1 MAEGGG
7 LDQFLADLGTTDA
20 KKKLTTGQNII
31 NYLGDPA
38 ASIEC
43 EDTGSFVD
51 QLVPWMQ
58 SSNFKV
64 SQNGLDIIGFLIDR
78 LASDFKPY
86 LNTVLTSIV
95 DRLGDTRESV
105 REKAN
110 IALCKLM
117 DATVTP
123 QQLFEKLIPHF
134 SHKNGKVREEL
145 PLLLQN
151 TLNAHGAQTLSVSKF
166 IPSIVAGLSDSQAA
180 VRDACS
186 GTLVEIYRH
195 VGERVRADLQRK
207 QTIPSNKLASLMVKF
222 DEVRTG
228 GNMMPTATLA
238 VGTTEGRDGDERD
251 GRDSAKSSKSS
262 RSSSV
267 PARERKT
274 FATPKP
280 PSAEGRTGGSGVRRA
295 PSVRHSGT
303 GGAAGAVD
311 EESFISSFED
321 CKKVTIFSG
330 RGLEEELSK
339 VHATL
344 STTGGSGDWKQ
355 RIEALQMVRS
365 LLIAGAGQFEEL
377 TSQLKALEYP
387 FESCVKDLR
396 SQVVRECC
404 ITLAFMSQQLH
415 HKVDRFL
422 EFLLPPLI
430 NLIQN
435 SAKVMAT
442 SGLVCLR
449 FIIQNTF
456 SPRFLPIICQHV
468 SSKSKEI
475 RRHICEFLDQLLHSW
490 PTHSL
495 EKHVAILQ
503 EAIKK
508 GVSDADPDA
517 RTFARKAYWGFA
529 DHFKDQADV
538 LLNALEPNYRRVLQG
553 EMSNSSSSNS
563 LNLVAQSGQTL
574 GRTSARTSR
583 SRQSSVNGSQEDLI
597 DRPSGGYRS
606 ATLGRKASGS
616 GIPKWSASPAGR
628 SSVSGVSATDSGLAD
643 SAMTR
648 STLFR
653 QPSLSNGSPRHTPPG
668 RSNSAID
675 ATAARRAQVRQQ
687 YSQRGRLAGMSG
699 QSIAGRARK
708 SSEVGG
714 GGPAPGLPTGT
725 PDRNGRARSRGAGG
739 VSQSQ
744 PGSRSASPSSIKSYH
759 TYFNDPTVHSP
770 ASPFTATGGR
780 SGTSARKRSGIP
792 RSTGTSREASP
803 SRYGANRGVG
813 VGSRRPP
820 ATPHLTERILRQSRE
835 AESALADALSPDSPE
850 LRYPDPIE
858 GFLSNLE
865 LAGQSNHLATKSPR
879 KRSTGPFDQGFDNSD
894 ESETSSLCSEKSFDY
909 TRGRPSDDITDII
922 ANCASTHWADRKD
935 GLIGLQCFFRDGR
948 MLSGTELRRITD
960 IFTKMFMDAHT
971 KVFALFL
978 ETLCELVSSH
988 KADLYD
994 WLYVLLTRLLNKLG
1008 ADLLGS
1014 VVHKI
1019 NRTLDVVRESFSYEE
1034 QLAVIFKFLVD
1045 QTQTP
1050 NSKVKLATLQ
1060 YLRSLVTLVESA
1072 DVPTNKDSEMAL
1084 AKIITW
1090 TSEPK
1095 SADIRRAAHQAL
1107 VSMFNT
1113 HTPQMTLVLGKL
1125 PQVYQD
1131 SAAELLDKQITQEP
1145 SSTAGKAGP
1154 HKPGVSPMKPRGA
1167 LQPAPNNQR
1176 PRASP
1181 QKALGPDDSENMNPD
1196 EVNKSLRLTA
1206 NAIQNYSFEKVDKMD
1221 INLAAS
1227 GDLADEKDSG
1237 ISQVSL
1243 EAGLES
1249 SLAALDLGEGGGRNR
1264 RPVAAMDDM
1273 LYGSG
1278 GENIQSALGFRS
1290 LPRNLARGVL
1300 SGAVRL
1306 PEQRASAYFTR
1317 PRPGRKAGRPKP
1329 KMDAMNKRASVA
1341 VMSMEAKKLV
1351 QQDPRRSEDEAILA
1365 SLEAGRALSPLIPS
1379 VHEAA
1384 PGRGEGESG
1393 QEGKED
1399 MTVIQEMITTLQSV
1413 KAGGQGMERRACMT
1427 QLIRMARSGT
1437 TGGLTEHFRT
1447 VLRVLLEN
1455 LEDSEGST
1463 RALVFGVLT
1472 EMMKQEALQP
1482 GFHGFTELV
1491 ILKVL
1496 QAHKDQE
1503 KDVVRA
1509 AEACAATMAGV
1520 LPTEMVVRVL
1530 NPIVKTGDFPVNQ
1543 AAIKMLTKL
1552 VERQT
1557 PDSIEPHLS
1566 ELMPGLL
1573 KAYDNVESSVR
1584 KAAVFCIVSLHQLV
1598 GEATLQPHLDCLNG
1612 SKMKL
1617 LSLYIKRAQAQSNG
1631 ASPRNTPVSS

>member
-207 QTIPSNKLASLMVKF
+207 QNIPSNKLASLMVKF

-355 RIEALQMVRS
+355 RIEALAMVRS

-475 RRHICEFLDQLLHSW
+475 RRHTCEFLDQLLHSW

-574 GRTSARTSR
+574 SRASARTSR

-628 SSVSGVSATDSGLAD
+628 SSVSGVSATDSA
-643 SAMTR
+643 
-648 STLFR
+648 
-653 QPSLSNGSPRHTPPG
+653 SLSNGSPRHTPPG

-687 YSQRGRLAGMSG
+687 YSQRGRIAGMTG
-699 QSIAGRARK
+699 QSTIGRARK

-770 ASPFTATGGR
+770 ASPFTAT
-780 SGTSARKRSGIP
+780 
-792 RSTGTSREASP
+792 
-803 SRYGANRGVG
+803 
-813 VGSRRPP
+813 
-820 ATPHLTERILRQSRE
+820 
-835 AESALADALSPDSPE
+835 
-850 LRYPDPIE
+850 
-858 GFLSNLE
+858 
-865 LAGQSNHLATKSPR
+865 KSPR

-909 TRGRPSDDITDII
+909 SRGRPSDDITDII

-1131 SAAELLDKQITQEP
+1131 SAAELLDKQISQEP
-1145 SSTAGKAGP
+1145 SAGKPGT

-1278 GENIQSALGFRS
+1278 SGGGENIQS
-1290 LPRNLARGVL
+1290 
-1300 SGAVRL
+1300 
-1306 PEQRASAYFTR
+1306 
-1317 PRPGRKAGRPKP
+1317 
-1329 KMDAMNKRASVA
+1329 
-1341 VMSMEAKKLV
+1341 
-1351 QQDPRRSEDEAILA
+1351 
-1365 SLEAGRALSPLIPS
+1365 
-1379 VHEAA
+1379 
-1384 PGRGEGESG
+1384 GEGG

-1413 KAGGQGMERRACMT
+1413 KAGSQGMERRACMT

-1584 KAAVFCIVSLHQLV
+1584 KAAVFCIVSLHQMV

-1617 LSLYIKRAQAQSNG
+1617 LSLYIKRAQSNG
-1631 ASPRNTPVSS
+1631 ASPRNTPISS

>member
-1 MAEGGG
+1 MAEGGGG
-7 LDQFLADLGTTDA
+7 LDQFLTDLGTTDA

-117 DATVTP
+117 DATVAP

-207 QTIPSNKLASLMVKF
+207 QNIPSNKLATLMVKF

-251 GRDSAKSSKSS
+251 GRDSAKSSKGS

-267 PARERKT
+267 PAGQRKT

-280 PSAEGRTGGSGVRRA
+280 PSAEGRTSGVRRA

-311 EESFISSFED
+311 EETFISSFEEV
-321 CKKVTIFSG
+321 KKVTIFSG

-339 VHATL
+339 VHSTL

-475 RRHICEFLDQLLHSW
+475 RRHTCEFLDQLLHSW

-508 GVSDADPDA
+508 GVADADPDA

-538 LLNALEPNYRRVLQG
+538 LLSSLEPNYRRVLQG

-574 GRTSARTSR
+574 GRASARTSR

-597 DRPSGGYRS
+597 DRPTGGYRS

-628 SSVSGVSATDSGLAD
+628 SSVSGVSATDSA
-643 SAMTR
+643 
-648 STLFR
+648 
-653 QPSLSNGSPRHTPPG
+653 SLSNGSPRHTPPG

-687 YSQRGRLAGMSG
+687 YSQRGRMAGMAG
-699 QSIAGRARK
+699 QSIAGRPRK

-714 GGPAPGLPTGT
+714 SGPGPGLPTGT

-759 TYFNDPTVHSP
+759 TYFNDPNVHSP
-770 ASPFTATGGR
+770 ASPFT
-780 SGTSARKRSGIP
+780 SG
-792 RSTGTSREASP
+792 
-803 SRYGANRGVG
+803 
-813 VGSRRPP
+813 
-820 ATPHLTERILRQSRE
+820 
-835 AESALADALSPDSPE
+835 
-850 LRYPDPIE
+850 
-858 GFLSNLE
+858 
-865 LAGQSNHLATKSPR
+865 TKSPR

-909 TRGRPSDDITDII
+909 SRGRPSDDITDII

-948 MLSGTELRRITD
+948 MLSGSELRRITD

-1131 SAAELLDKQITQEP
+1131 SAAELLDKQIAQEP
-1145 SSTAGKAGP
+1145 ASAAGKAGGG

-1221 INLAAS
+1221 ITLAANA
-1227 GDLADEKDSG
+1227 DLADEKDSG

-1249 SLAALDLGEGGGRNR
+1249 SLAALDLGEGGSRNR
-1264 RPVAAMDDM
+1264 RPIAAMDDM

-1278 GENIQSALGFRS
+1278 GDNAQSGDGDQA
-1290 LPRNLARGVL
+1290 
-1300 SGAVRL
+1300 
-1306 PEQRASAYFTR
+1306 
-1317 PRPGRKAGRPKP
+1317 
-1329 KMDAMNKRASVA
+1329 
-1341 VMSMEAKKLV
+1341 
-1351 QQDPRRSEDEAILA
+1351 
-1365 SLEAGRALSPLIPS
+1365 
-1379 VHEAA
+1379 
-1384 PGRGEGESG
+1384 
-1393 QEGKED
+1393 GKED

-1413 KAGGQGMERRACMT
+1413 KVGSHGMERRACMT

-1437 TGGLTEHFRT
+1437 TGGLNEHFRT

-1472 EMMKQEALQP
+1472 EMMKQEALQT

-1552 VERQT
+1552 VERQS

-1631 ASPRNTPVSS
+1631 ASPRNTPLSS

>member
-1 MAEGGG
+1 MMS
-7 LDQFLADLGTTDA
+7 
-20 KKKLTTGQNII
+20 N
-31 NYLGDPA
+31 PA

-86 LNTVLTSIV
+86 LNTVITSIV

-207 QTIPSNKLASLMVKF
+207 QNIPSNKLASLMVKF

-508 GVSDADPDA
+508 GVCDADPDA

-538 LLNALEPNYRRVLQG
+538 LLSTLEPNYRRVLQG

-687 YSQRGRLAGMSG
+687 YSQRGRLAGMTG
-699 QSIAGRARK
+699 QSTIGRARK

-770 ASPFTATGGR
+770 ASPFTAT
-780 SGTSARKRSGIP
+780 
-792 RSTGTSREASP
+792 
-803 SRYGANRGVG
+803 
-813 VGSRRPP
+813 
-820 ATPHLTERILRQSRE
+820 
-835 AESALADALSPDSPE
+835 
-850 LRYPDPIE
+850 
-858 GFLSNLE
+858 
-865 LAGQSNHLATKSPR
+865 KSPR

-909 TRGRPSDDITDII
+909 TR
-922 ANCASTHWADRKD
+922 
-935 GLIGLQCFFRDGR
+935 
-948 MLSGTELRRITD
+948 
-960 IFTKMFMDAHT
+960 
-971 KVFALFL
+971 
-978 ETLCELVSSH
+978 
-988 KADLYD
+988 
-994 WLYVLLTRLLNKLG
+994 
-1008 ADLLGS
+1008 
-1014 VVHKI
+1014 
-1019 NRTLDVVRESFSYEE
+1019 
-1034 QLAVIFKFLVD
+1034 
-1045 QTQTP
+1045 
-1050 NSKVKLATLQ
+1050 
-1060 YLRSLVTLVESA
+1060 
-1072 DVPTNKDSEMAL
+1072 
-1084 AKIITW
+1084 
-1090 TSEPK
+1090 
-1095 SADIRRAAHQAL
+1095 
-1107 VSMFNT
+1107 
-1113 HTPQMTLVLGKL
+1113 
-1125 PQVYQD
+1125 
-1131 SAAELLDKQITQEP
+1131 
-1145 SSTAGKAGP
+1145 
-1154 HKPGVSPMKPRGA
+1154 
-1167 LQPAPNNQR
+1167 
-1176 PRASP
+1176 
-1181 QKALGPDDSENMNPD
+1181 
-1196 EVNKSLRLTA
+1196 
-1206 NAIQNYSFEKVDKMD
+1206 
-1221 INLAAS
+1221 
-1227 GDLADEKDSG
+1227 
-1237 ISQVSL
+1237 
-1243 EAGLES
+1243 
-1249 SLAALDLGEGGGRNR
+1249 
-1264 RPVAAMDDM
+1264 
-1273 LYGSG
+1273 
-1278 GENIQSALGFRS
+1278 
-1290 LPRNLARGVL
+1290 
-1300 SGAVRL
+1300 
-1306 PEQRASAYFTR
+1306 
-1317 PRPGRKAGRPKP
+1317 
-1329 KMDAMNKRASVA
+1329 
-1341 VMSMEAKKLV
+1341 
-1351 QQDPRRSEDEAILA
+1351 
-1365 SLEAGRALSPLIPS
+1365 
-1379 VHEAA
+1379 
-1384 PGRGEGESG
+1384 
-1393 QEGKED
+1393 
-1399 MTVIQEMITTLQSV
+1399 
-1413 KAGGQGMERRACMT
+1413 
-1427 QLIRMARSGT
+1427 
-1437 TGGLTEHFRT
+1437 
-1447 VLRVLLEN
+1447 
-1455 LEDSEGST
+1455 
-1463 RALVFGVLT
+1463 
-1472 EMMKQEALQP
+1472 
-1482 GFHGFTELV
+1482 
-1491 ILKVL
+1491 
-1496 QAHKDQE
+1496 
-1503 KDVVRA
+1503 
-1509 AEACAATMAGV
+1509 
-1520 LPTEMVVRVL
+1520 
-1530 NPIVKTGDFPVNQ
+1530 
-1543 AAIKMLTKL
+1543 
-1552 VERQT
+1552 
-1557 PDSIEPHLS
+1557 
-1566 ELMPGLL
+1566 
-1573 KAYDNVESSVR
+1573 
-1584 KAAVFCIVSLHQLV
+1584 
-1598 GEATLQPHLDCLNG
+1598 
-1612 SKMKL
+1612 
-1617 LSLYIKRAQAQSNG
+1617 
-1631 ASPRNTPVSS
+1631 

>member
-1 MAEGGG
+1 MAEGGGG
-7 LDQFLADLGTTDA
+7 LDQFLTDLGTTDA

-207 QTIPSNKLASLMVKF
+207 QNIPSNKLATLMVKF

-251 GRDSAKSSKSS
+251 GRDSAKSSKGS

-267 PARERKT
+267 PAGQRKT

-280 PSAEGRTGGSGVRRA
+280 PSAEGRTSGVRRA

-311 EESFISSFED
+311 EETFISSFEEV
-321 CKKVTIFSG
+321 KKVTIFSG

-339 VHATL
+339 VHSTL

-475 RRHICEFLDQLLHSW
+475 RRHTCEFLDQLLHSW

-508 GVSDADPDA
+508 GVADADPDA

-538 LLNALEPNYRRVLQG
+538 LLSSLEPNYRRVLQG

-574 GRTSARTSR
+574 GRASARTSR

-597 DRPSGGYRS
+597 DRPTGGYRS

-628 SSVSGVSATDSGLAD
+628 SSVSGVSATDSA
-643 SAMTR
+643 
-648 STLFR
+648 
-653 QPSLSNGSPRHTPPG
+653 SLSNGSPRHTPPG

-687 YSQRGRLAGMSG
+687 YSQRGRMAGMAG
-699 QSIAGRARK
+699 QSIAGRPRK

-714 GGPAPGLPTGT
+714 GGPGPGLPTGT

-759 TYFNDPTVHSP
+759 TYFNDPNVHSP
-770 ASPFTATGGR
+770 ASPFTTGTAGR
-780 SGTSARKRSGIP
+780 SGTTARKRSGIP

-803 SRYGANRGVG
+803 SRYGANRAGG
-813 VGSRRPP
+813 IGSRRPP

-850 LRYPDPIE
+850 LQYPDPIA

-865 LAGQSNHLATKSPR
+865 LAGGQHNHLATKSPR

-909 TRGRPSDDITDII
+909 SRGRPSDDITDII

-948 MLSGTELRRITD
+948 MLSGSELRRITD

-1131 SAAELLDKQITQEP
+1131 SAAELLDKQIAQEP
-1145 SSTAGKAGP
+1145 ASAAGKAGG

-1221 INLAAS
+1221 ITLAANA
-1227 GDLADEKDSG
+1227 DLADEKDSG

-1249 SLAALDLGEGGGRNR
+1249 SLAALDLGEGGSRNR
-1264 RPVAAMDDM
+1264 RPIAAMDDM

-1278 GENIQSALGFRS
+1278 GDNAQSGD
-1290 LPRNLARGVL
+1290 GD
-1300 SGAVRL
+1300 
-1306 PEQRASAYFTR
+1306 QT
-1317 PRPGRKAGRPKP
+1317 
-1329 KMDAMNKRASVA
+1329 
-1341 VMSMEAKKLV
+1341 
-1351 QQDPRRSEDEAILA
+1351 
-1365 SLEAGRALSPLIPS
+1365 
-1379 VHEAA
+1379 
-1384 PGRGEGESG
+1384 
-1393 QEGKED
+1393 GKED

-1413 KAGGQGMERRACMT
+1413 KVGSHGMERRACMT

-1437 TGGLTEHFRT
+1437 TGGLNEHFRT

-1472 EMMKQEALQP
+1472 EMMKQEALQT

-1552 VERQT
+1552 VERQS

-1631 ASPRNTPVSS
+1631 ASPRNTPLSS

>member
-1 MAEGGG
+1 MAGM
-7 LDQFLADLGTTDA
+7 
-20 KKKLTTGQNII
+20 TGQ
-31 NYLGDPA
+31 
-38 ASIEC
+38 
-43 EDTGSFVD
+43 
-51 QLVPWMQ
+51 
-58 SSNFKV
+58 
-64 SQNGLDIIGFLIDR
+64 
-78 LASDFKPY
+78 
-86 LNTVLTSIV
+86 
-95 DRLGDTRESV
+95 
-105 REKAN
+105 
-110 IALCKLM
+110 
-117 DATVTP
+117 
-123 QQLFEKLIPHF
+123 
-134 SHKNGKVREEL
+134 
-145 PLLLQN
+145 
-151 TLNAHGAQTLSVSKF
+151 
-166 IPSIVAGLSDSQAA
+166 
-180 VRDACS
+180 
-186 GTLVEIYRH
+186 
-195 VGERVRADLQRK
+195 
-207 QTIPSNKLASLMVKF
+207 
-222 DEVRTG
+222 
-228 GNMMPTATLA
+228 
-238 VGTTEGRDGDERD
+238 
-251 GRDSAKSSKSS
+251 
-262 RSSSV
+262 
-267 PARERKT
+267 
-274 FATPKP
+274 
-280 PSAEGRTGGSGVRRA
+280 
-295 PSVRHSGT
+295 
-303 GGAAGAVD
+303 
-311 EESFISSFED
+311 
-321 CKKVTIFSG
+321 
-330 RGLEEELSK
+330 
-339 VHATL
+339 
-344 STTGGSGDWKQ
+344 ST
-355 RIEALQMVRS
+355 
-365 LLIAGAGQFEEL
+365 
-377 TSQLKALEYP
+377 
-387 FESCVKDLR
+387 
-396 SQVVRECC
+396 
-404 ITLAFMSQQLH
+404 
-415 HKVDRFL
+415 
-422 EFLLPPLI
+422 
-430 NLIQN
+430 
-435 SAKVMAT
+435 
-442 SGLVCLR
+442 
-449 FIIQNTF
+449 
-456 SPRFLPIICQHV
+456 
-468 SSKSKEI
+468 
-475 RRHICEFLDQLLHSW
+475 
-490 PTHSL
+490 
-495 EKHVAILQ
+495 
-503 EAIKK
+503 
-508 GVSDADPDA
+508 
-517 RTFARKAYWGFA
+517 
-529 DHFKDQADV
+529 
-538 LLNALEPNYRRVLQG
+538 
-553 EMSNSSSSNS
+553 
-563 LNLVAQSGQTL
+563 
-574 GRTSARTSR
+574 
-583 SRQSSVNGSQEDLI
+583 
-597 DRPSGGYRS
+597 
-606 ATLGRKASGS
+606 
-616 GIPKWSASPAGR
+616 
-628 SSVSGVSATDSGLAD
+628 
-643 SAMTR
+643 
-648 STLFR
+648 
-653 QPSLSNGSPRHTPPG
+653 
-668 RSNSAID
+668 
-675 ATAARRAQVRQQ
+675 
-687 YSQRGRLAGMSG
+687 
-699 QSIAGRARK
+699 AGRARK

-770 ASPFTATGGR
+770 ASPFTATAGR

-803 SRYGANRGVG
+803 SRYGANRGG

-865 LAGQSNHLATKSPR
+865 LAGQSNLATKSPR

-1019 NRTLDVVRESFSYEE
+1019 NRTLDVVRESFSYED

-1131 SAAELLDKQITQEP
+1131 SAAELLDKQISQEP
-1145 SSTAGKAGP
+1145 SAGKPGT

-1278 GENIQSALGFRS
+1278 AGGENIQS
-1290 LPRNLARGVL
+1290 
-1300 SGAVRL
+1300 
-1306 PEQRASAYFTR
+1306 
-1317 PRPGRKAGRPKP
+1317 
-1329 KMDAMNKRASVA
+1329 
-1341 VMSMEAKKLV
+1341 
-1351 QQDPRRSEDEAILA
+1351 
-1365 SLEAGRALSPLIPS
+1365 
-1379 VHEAA
+1379 
-1384 PGRGEGESG
+1384 GESG

>member
-1 MAEGGG
+1 MMS
-7 LDQFLADLGTTDA
+7 
-20 KKKLTTGQNII
+20 N
-31 NYLGDPA
+31 PA

-207 QTIPSNKLASLMVKF
+207 QNIPSNKLASLMVKF

-475 RRHICEFLDQLLHSW
+475 RRHTCEFLDQLLHSW

-574 GRTSARTSR
+574 SRASARTSR

-597 DRPSGGYRS
+597 DRPTGGYRS

-628 SSVSGVSATDSGLAD
+628 SSVSGVSATDSA
-643 SAMTR
+643 
-648 STLFR
+648 
-653 QPSLSNGSPRHTPPG
+653 SLSNGSPRHTPPG

-687 YSQRGRLAGMSG
+687 YSQRGRMAGMTG

-744 PGSRSASPSSIKSYH
+744 PGSRAASPSSIKSYH

-770 ASPFTATGGR
+770 ASPFTATAGR

-803 SRYGANRGVG
+803 SRYGANRGG

-865 LAGQSNHLATKSPR
+865 LAGHSNLATKSPR

-935 GLIGLQCFFRDGR
+935 GLIGLQCFFREGR
-948 MLSGTELRRITD
+948 MLSGSELRRITD

-1090 TSEPK
+1090 SSEPK
-1095 SADIRRAAHQAL
+1095 SADIRRAAHQAI

-1113 HTPQMTLVLGKL
+1113 HTPQMTAVLWKL

-1131 SAAELLDKQITQEP
+1131 SAAELLDKQISQEP
-1145 SSTAGKAGP
+1145 SAGKPGT

-1278 GENIQSALGFRS
+1278 GENIQSG
-1290 LPRNLARGVL
+1290 
-1300 SGAVRL
+1300 
-1306 PEQRASAYFTR
+1306 
-1317 PRPGRKAGRPKP
+1317 
-1329 KMDAMNKRASVA
+1329 D
-1341 VMSMEAKKLV
+1341 
-1351 QQDPRRSEDEAILA
+1351 
-1365 SLEAGRALSPLIPS
+1365 
-1379 VHEAA
+1379 
-1384 PGRGEGESG
+1384 SG
-1393 QEGKED
+1393 QDGKEGKED

-1413 KAGGQGMERRACMT
+1413 KAGSQGMERRACMT

-1520 LPTEMVVRVL
+1520 LPTDMVVRVL
-1530 NPIVKTGDFPVNQ
+1530 NPIIKTGDFPVNQ
-1543 AAIKMLTKL
+1543 AAIKMLSKL
-1552 VERQT
+1552 VEKQT
-1557 PDSIEPHLS
+1557 ADSMEPHVG
-1566 ELMPGLL
+1566 EVMPGLL

-1584 KAAVFCIVSLHQLV
+1584 KASVFCIVSLHQMV

-1617 LSLYIKRAQAQSNG
+1617 LSLYIKRAQSNG
-1631 ASPRNTPVSS
+1631 ASPRNTPISS